1 MDNNKVGLF
10 GNNLQP
16 FIGQIPL
23 GQTDNKTD
31 PNGWADRYKVRIQGI
46 DPKEGSILSNDNL
59 RWGYAVRS
67 TSLGNGN
74 KGSVGL
80 AGGETVFGLY
90 DVDNQLCY
98 ILGSLARS
106 NYNIEMN
113 AQMQQTQQSLE
124 FKLGNIFNSK
134 NPAQGWSYKNSG
146 STGNPRGQQPPFQPS
161 IEKFND
167 AKKLLGSS

>member
-1 MDNNKVGLF
+1 MFNSGFFGDNLK
-10 GNNLQP
+10 P

-31 PNGWADRYKVRIQGI
+31 PNGWADRYKVRIQGYH
-46 DPKEGSILSNDNL
+46 PKEGSTLSNDNL
-59 RWGYAVRS
+59 PWGYAVRP
-67 TSLGNGN
+67 TSLGSGN

-80 AGGETVFGLY
+80 AGGETVFGMW
-90 DVDNQLCY
+90 DPRPGSQFCI
-98 ILGSLARS
+98 ILGSLARRS
-106 NYNIEMN
+106 EIVEMN